1 MVCENGKELALLT
14 AKQMLKKWRYINSDE
29 CKRFNHRTS
38 YCSFLPSISYDTMS
52 LRMEQTL
59 SEVISLES
67 APLHNAESVSQ
78 SERKYMSHA
87 SSVNGD
93 SGIVA
98 FTEGKHSWAFEMQI
112 WLLIVDLF
120 LKLDQV
126 GLLFESFAFVVS
138 NRLLFVRLMRRKPA

>member
-1 MVCENGKELALLT
+1 
-14 AKQMLKKWRYINSDE
+14 
-29 CKRFNHRTS
+29 
-38 YCSFLPSISYDTMS
+38 
-52 LRMEQTL
+52 MEQTL

-78 SERKYMSHA
+78 SERRYISHA

-93 SGIVA
+93 SGIVS

-126 GLLFESFAFVVS
+126 IIIFI
-138 NRLLFVRLMRRKPA
+138 